1 MKPPLP
7 PSSAA
12 PVFAARMNALRRNLP
27 FALLGVLL
35 TSGLVVT
42 ALHGAIPTAQLLLWT
57 GANVLLTAV
66 RGWVAWRH
74 WPQDG
79 QDLAGFRRWHR
90 LTLAGTVLGGLLW
103 GLPTGWWMLQAPLAH
118 QMFLVI
124 GLLTM
129 GTGAI
134 YAYCI
139 DLAVLYGFQV
149 PYFLPPMLAMGLVPH
164 PLLQVMSLAGM
175 LYLFVTLAFAHRMFR
190 TQVDSLRLRFENL
203 DLLKRVQQ
211 EKEAA
216 VRSDL
221 AKSRFLAAASHDL
234 RQPMHA
240 LSLFVGVLRGQALP
254 ASSRELVDSISR
266 AASAMGAL
274 FEGLLNLSR
283 LDAGVVVPRMQPV
296 ALDLLI
302 EQLALEFG
310 PQAQARGLQLRA
322 HPSATV
328 VQSDPALLGRILRN
342 LLDNAIRHTARGAVL
357 IGCRRAGA
365 GAVRVEVWDTGP
377 GIPPE
382 EHERVFW
389 EFHQLGN
396 PERER
401 SKGLGL
407 GLAIVRRT
415 AALLRH
421 PLVLRS
427 RVGRGTVFGLTL
439 PLAQLQPV
447 DDVADAAVAPDAP
460 GHAPRPARVFV
471 IEDDA
476 PSRHGLQ
483 LLLEGWG
490 HRVVSAASADELLA
504 LAAAVPGKPDLIVS
518 DYRLR
523 EHLTG
528 IDAID
533 RVREEYN
540 DDAIAAL
547 LVSGDTD
554 PQRLIEVAQR
564 GLPLL
569 HKPVDPAHLR
579 STIARLLADADASS

>member
-1 MKPPLP
+1 MNPPLSS
-7 PSSAA
+7 SSAT

-35 TSGLVVT
+35 TSGLVAA
-42 ALHGAIPTAQLLLWT
+42 ALHGAVPTSQLLLWT
-57 GANVLLTAV
+57 GANVLLAAA
-66 RGWVAWRH
+66 RGWVAWRR
-74 WPQDG
+74 WPDG
-79 QDLAGFRRWHR
+79 EDMARLRRWHR

-103 GLPTGWWMLQAPLAH
+103 GLPTAWWMLQAPLAH

-139 DLAVLYGFQV
+139 DLPVLYGFQV

-164 PLLQVMSLAGM
+164 PLLHVMSLAGL

-216 VRSDL
+216 VRSDQ

-240 LSLFVGVLRGQALP
+240 LSLFVGVLRGEALP
-254 ASSRELVDSISR
+254 ASSRELVDNISR
-266 AASAMGAL
+266 AASAMGTL

-296 ALDLLI
+296 ALDVLI

-310 PQAQARGLQLRA
+310 PQAQARGLQLRVRPCGA
-322 HPSATV
+322 V
-328 VQSDPALLGRILRN
+328 VQTDPALLGRILRN
-342 LLDNAIRHTARGAVL
+342 LVDNAIRHTSRGAVL
-357 IGCRRAGA
+357 IGCRRAGRA
-365 GAVRVEVWDTGP
+365 AVRVEVWDTGP
-377 GIPPE
+377 GIPQD

-421 PLVLRS
+421 PLILRS

-439 PLAQLQPV
+439 PLAQL
-447 DDVADAAVAPDAP
+447 
-460 GHAPRPARVFV
+460 R
-471 IEDDA
+471 
-476 PSRHGLQ
+476 
-483 LLLEGWG
+483 
-490 HRVVSAASADELLA
+490 
-504 LAAAVPGKPDLIVS
+504 
-518 DYRLR
+518 
-523 EHLTG
+523 
-528 IDAID
+528 
-533 RVREEYN
+533 
-540 DDAIAAL
+540 
-547 LVSGDTD
+547 
-554 PQRLIEVAQR
+554 
-564 GLPLL
+564 
-569 HKPVDPAHLR
+569 
-579 STIARLLADADASS
+579 

>member
-1 MKPPLP
+1 MKSLLPL
-7 PSSAA
+7 SSVDL
-12 PVFAARMNALRRNLP
+12 VFAARMSALRRNLP
-27 FALLGVLL
+27 FSLLGVLL
-35 TSGLVVT
+35 TSGLMVG
-42 ALHGAIPTAQLLLWT
+42 ALHGVVAGSQLMLWA
-57 GANVLLTAV
+57 GANALLTAA
-66 RGWVAWRH
+66 RGWAAWRF
-74 WPQDG
+74 WPNGD
-79 QDLAGFRRWHR
+79 DLHGLRRWHR
-90 LTLAGTVLGGLLW
+90 LTVIGTALGGMLW
-103 GLPTGWWMLQAPLAH
+103 GLPAAWWVLQVPLAH

-124 GLLTM
+124 ALLTM

-139 DLAVLYGFQV
+139 DLPVLYAFQV
-149 PYFLPPMLAMGLVPH
+149 PYFLPPMLAMGLIAH
-164 PLLQVMSLAGM
+164 PLLQVMCLAGV
-175 LYLFVTLAFAHRMFR
+175 LYLLVTLAFAHRMFR
-190 TQVDSLRLRFENL
+190 NQVDSLSLRFENL
-203 DLLKRVQQ
+203 DLLQRVQQ

-216 VRSDL
+216 VRSDM

-240 LSLFVGVLRGQALP
+240 LSLFVGALRRQELS
-254 ASSRELVDSISR
+254 ASSRHLADNISR
-266 AASAMGAL
+266 AAQAMGAL

-283 LDAGVVVPRMQPV
+283 LDAGVVVPRLQPV
-296 ALDLLI
+296 ALDVLI
-302 EQLALEFG
+302 AQLVLEFR
-310 PQAQARGLQLRA
+310 PQAAFHGLQLRA
-322 HPSATV
+322 RPSSAIV
-328 VQSDPALLGRILRN
+328 HSDPALLGRVLRN
-342 LLDNAIRHTARGAVL
+342 LLDNAVRHTPSGGVL
-357 IGCRRAGA
+357 IGVRSAGA
-365 GAVRVEVWDTGP
+365 TAVRVEIWDTGP
-377 GIPPE
+377 GIPMD

-396 PERER
+396 PERDR

-415 AALLRH
+415 AALLAH
-421 PLVLRS
+421 PLELRS

-439 PLAQLQPV
+439 ARTQLQPV
-447 DDVADAAVAPDAP
+447 AEADAAPP
-460 GHAPRPARVFV
+460 PAEPSSPSALVFV

-476 PSRHGLQ
+476 ASRLGLQ

-490 HRVVSAASADELLA
+490 HRVVAAAGPDELIER
-504 LAAAVPGKPDLIVS
+504 AAGVQGKPDLIVS

-523 EHLTG
+523 AHHNG
-528 IDAID
+528 IEAIE

-569 HKPVDPAHLR
+569 HKPVDPAHLEAA
-579 STIARLLADADASS
+579 IARLLAAA